1 MIIQHKVKG
10 FICTTAHPIGCQ
22 SNVQEQIEAVQ
33 RRGPIANGPKRVLVI
48 GSSTGYGL
56 ASRITAAFACGAG
69 TIGVFFEKPAA
80 GKRTATA
87 GWYNAAAL
95 QKAADQAGLYARNIN
110 GDAFSNDVKQAAID
124 LIKAELGQV
133 DLVVYS
139 LASPRR
145 IHPETGIVYSSTLK
159 PIGKPVTATGLDTDR
174 EIVKQFTLPPATQ
187 EEIDNTVAVMGGDDW
202 QGWLH
207 ALGAAGAL
215 SSVCKT
221 TAYTYVGE
229 KMTRDIY
236 WDGTIGAAK
245 KDLDRTAAVLRNEG
259 LDARVSVLK
268 GVVTQSSAA
277 IPIMPIYLALLFRVM
292 KRDGT
297 HEGCIEQIY
306 RLFAECL
313 YSANPRRD
321 DVGRNRVDEKELRAA
336 TQSEVE
342 TLWSQVTTE
351 NLNAI
356 SDYRGFRADFLKL
369 FGFGVA
375 GVSYDA
381 ETDAEVPIASLTTCR
396 PAAPTA

>member
-1 MIIQHKVKG
+1 MIILPRVKG
-10 FICTTAHPIGCQ
+10 FICTTAHPRGCQ
-22 SNVQEQIEAVQ
+22 SNVEEQIRVVQ
-33 RRGPIANGPKRVLVI
+33 RRGPIAQGQKRVLVI

-56 ASRITAAFACGAG
+56 SSRIVAAFGCGAS
-69 TIGVFFEKPAA
+69 TIGVFFERPAA

-87 GWYNAAAL
+87 GWYNTAAF

-110 GDAFSNDVKQAAID
+110 GDAFSNEVKQTAID

-145 IHPETGIVYSSTLK
+145 VHPDTDILYSSTLK
-159 PIGKPVTATGLDTDR
+159 PIGQAVTATGLDTDR
-174 EIVKQFTLPPATQ
+174 EIVKQFTLQPATQ

-202 QGWLH
+202 QRWLH
-207 ALGAAGAL
+207 ALRAADVLG
-215 SSVCKT
+215 SGCKT

-229 KMTRDIY
+229 KITRDIY

-245 KDLDRTAAVLRNEG
+245 KDLDRTAAMLRQQG
-259 LDARVSVLK
+259 LDATVSVLK

-292 KRDGT
+292 KRDGS

-306 RLFAECL
+306 RLFDECL
-313 YSANPRRD
+313 YAANPRRD
-321 DVGRNRVDEKELRAA
+321 EAGRNRVDEKELRQE
-336 TQSEVE
+336 TQREVE
-342 TLWSQVTTE
+342 TLWAQVTTE
-351 NLNAI
+351 NLHAI
-356 SDYRGFRADFLKL
+356 SDYRGFRGDFLKL

-381 ETDAEVPIASLTTCR
+381 DVDAEVPIESLTTCQ
-396 PAAPTA
+396 PADPPA

>member
-1 MIIQHKVKG
+1 MIILPRVKG
-10 FICTTAHPIGCQ
+10 FICTTAHPRGCQ
-22 SNVQEQIEAVQ
+22 SNVEEQIRVVQ
-33 RRGPIANGPKRVLVI
+33 RRGPIAQGQKRVLVI

-56 ASRITAAFACGAG
+56 SSRIVAAFGCGAS
-69 TIGVFFEKPAA
+69 TIGVFFERPAA

-87 GWYNAAAL
+87 GWYNTAAF

-110 GDAFSNDVKQAAID
+110 GDAFSNEVKQTAID

-145 IHPETGIVYSSTLK
+145 VHPDTGILYSSTLK
-159 PIGKPVTATGLDTDR
+159 PIGQAVTATGLDTDR
-174 EIVKQFTLPPATQ
+174 EIVKQFTLQPATQ

-202 QGWLH
+202 QRWLH
-207 ALGAAGAL
+207 ALRAADVLG
-215 SSVCKT
+215 SGCKT

-229 KMTRDIY
+229 KITRDIY

-245 KDLDRTAAVLRNEG
+245 KDLDRTAAMLRQQG
-259 LDARVSVLK
+259 LDATVSVLK

-292 KRDGT
+292 KRDGS

-306 RLFAECL
+306 RLFDECL
-313 YSANPRRD
+313 YAANPRRD
-321 DVGRNRVDEKELRAA
+321 EAGRNRVDEKELRQE
-336 TQSEVE
+336 TQREVE
-342 TLWSQVTTE
+342 TLWAQVTTE
-351 NLNAI
+351 NLHAI
-356 SDYRGFRADFLKL
+356 SDYRGFRGDFLKL

-381 ETDAEVPIASLTTCR
+381 DVDAEVPIESLTTCQ
-396 PAAPTA
+396 PADPPA